1 MKFEIGAMA
10 KENSTAILAVADSRL
25 PGRTRCPRR
34 VDCVR
39 NRLEDKPIHLDVPT
53 DTDALKDLG
62 LETICGVHFIR
73 TMCGSLLFPIRLIS
87 LAQEKP
93 NKRGLVSN

>member
-1 MKFEIGAMA
+1 MA

-62 LETICGVHFIR
+62 LETTCGVHFIR